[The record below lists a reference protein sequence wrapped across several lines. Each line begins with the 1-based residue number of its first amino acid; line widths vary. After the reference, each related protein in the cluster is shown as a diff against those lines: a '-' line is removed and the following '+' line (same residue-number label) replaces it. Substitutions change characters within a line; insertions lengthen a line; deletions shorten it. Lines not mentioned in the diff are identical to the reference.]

1 MNATMETIKAV
12 FDYTFRE
19 HVRHKVWLSAALFG
33 LVLIT
38 GGLVASALAQEE
50 RARMM
55 LDLGLAANEAIAL
68 VSVVFLTVH
77 LILQEIESRSVFL
90 ILTHPVKRWHY
101 LTGRFLGTLAAVGLA
116 MAGMGLLHWGLLA
129 ALGWGG
135 GGSYLLAWAC
145 SFGGVAVMGALALLL
160 SLALTSEAA
169 AMAFAGFFWI
179 LGHFSA
185 EMRFVADKSGSPL
198 LRAAIL
204 VFSYAAPD
212 FAHFNYRDAWHGG
225 LPGPGWMAAA
235 AAYALAYSVACL
247 ALAAQVFE
255 QKEF

>member
-1 MNATMETIKAV
+1 METIKAV

-33 LVLIT
+33 LILLG

-77 LILQEIESRSVFL
+77 LILQEIESRVVFL

-101 LTGRFLGTLAAVGLA
+101 LLGRFLGTLAAVGAA
-116 MAGMGLLHWGLLA
+116 MAAMGLVHWGLLA
-129 ALGWGG
+129 LLGWGG
-135 GGSYLLAWAC
+135 GGSYLLAWLC
-145 SFGGVAVMGALALLL
+145 SFGKTAIMGALALLL

-169 AMAFAGFFWI
+169 AMAFSLFFWI

-185 EMRFVADKSGSPL
+185 EMRYVADKSGSAL
-198 LRAAIL
+198 LRTGIL
-204 VFSYAAPD
+204 AFSYAAPD
-212 FAHFNYRDAWHGG
+212 FAHLNYRDAWQAG
-225 LPGPGWMAAA
+225 LPSASWMLAAA
-235 AAYALAYSVACL
+235 LYVLGYATACL
-247 ALAAQVFE
+247 ALAAQAFE

>member
-1 MNATMETIKAV
+1 MNTIKAV

-33 LVLIT
+33 LILLT
-38 GGLVASALAQEE
+38 GGLVASALAQDE

-55 LDLGLAANEAIAL
+55 LDLGLAANELIAL

-77 LILQEIESRSVFL
+77 LILQEIESRAVFL

-101 LTGRFLGTLAAVGLA
+101 LVGRFLGTLAAVGLG
-116 MAGMGLLHWGLLA
+116 MAAMGLVHWSMLK

-135 GGSYLLAWAC
+135 GGSYALAWAC
-145 SFGGVAVMGALALLL
+145 SFGATAVMGALALLL

-169 AMAFAGFFWI
+169 AMSFAVFFWI

-185 EMRFVADKSGSPL
+185 EMRFVAEKSGNAL
-198 LRAAIL
+198 MRTAIL
-204 VFSYAAPD
+204 AFSHAAPD
-212 FAHFNYRDAWHGG
+212 FARLNYRDAWHA
-225 LPGPGWMAAA
+225 GPPSLSWKISAAL
-235 AAYALAYSVACL
+235 YVLGYTVACL